1 MSASAQTPAATSA
14 VVADVQRR
22 HATALRSYA
31 LELWD
36 GDAARADKSLAAFW
50 RNWRP
55 AAARADDLA
64 RDAVFGALR
73 RHVVADQRRAGPR
86 AESASDDSADEPTH
100 PSERVAA
107 RFRQLTPKQQEALR
121 LRLRHGFETE
131 EIAQITEL
139 SAAHA
144 AQLIHTALAR
154 LNGTPGEDA
163 RLTQLAFAGATAEQL
178 AGESPEHR
186 ARVAELRVTL
196 EVARQVLARGVEAF
210 APQRRRGGPRRT
222 VWIAAGLAVAALLVG
237 GALWMRRRSVNL
249 SPESDRIEG
258 SGAARVA
265 IARTASPD
273 GDPAPRAAAG
283 APDTSLS
290 PPRITR
296 PARAVAAEHSP
307 ADPASAR
314 APAPSARAGI
324 PTGEVGR
331 AEPPASARG
340 AADAAKVDAPPAQPR
355 GQQES
360 REAPAAT
367 SPATATPAEAAAA
380 PPAARAQPAAPP
392 PAGAPAPASPVPV
405 AAPSSTT
412 SPPADIASSASPARS
427 GLSAARL
434 DTAPIAALRRALEA
448 SRWPERRQ
456 VNVAALVNRA
466 PAGSTP
472 PGASAPVLVAN
483 VESSAAPGHAGRRL
497 VRVALRAREAP
508 PAPRAP
514 ATVILL
520 LDVSGSMDAPNR
532 LPLVQEAAVALLR
545 RLRPEDRVGLV
556 TYAGESRVLL
566 RPTALAHEAAVRA
579 AIEALTAQGRT
590 NGGAGLREAFA
601 LAAADRDAPGEH
613 VVLLCTDGDFNMGE
627 TSEAELGALIDR
639 HRDAG
644 VRLAIFGFGRPDRI
658 DARLE
663 ALAARAHG
671 GSGYVN
677 TRAEAEQA
685 LATQLDAL
693 FAPVAEDLTATVEF
707 DPAQVARYRRL
718 GDGATHEAARETAV
732 TFARRERVLPGETV
746 AALFEIEPVAGAPAA
761 GAALR
766 VRASAVAPAG
776 PEARAP
782 FAGTWP
788 AAITAGDFAGASVD
802 FRFAA
807 AMAAFG
813 EALQA
818 GPAEGAAQLDAIER
832 WARGA
837 VGEDAGGYRAE
848 LLAWIAQAR
857 RAAGR

>member
-249 SPESDRIEG
+249 SPSRTG
-258 SGAARVA
+258 SKAR
-265 IARTASPD
+265 
-273 GDPAPRAAAG
+273 APRASQSPGPHRPTAIPPH
-283 APDTSLS
+283 AP
-290 PPRITR
+290 P
-296 PARAVAAEHSP
+296 PARRTPPLPAAHH
-307 ADPASAR
+307 A
-314 APAPSARAGI
+314 
-324 PTGEVGR
+324 T
-331 AEPPASARG
+331 SARG
-340 AADAAKVDAPPAQPR
+340 RRGAFPGRSGVRPRASALRARRHPDRRGRPR
-355 GQQES
+355 GTARLRPRGGRRRES
-360 REAPAAT
+360 RRTAGPAAR
-367 SPATATPAEAAAA
+367 PAGKPRSSRGNVPRNGNAGRGSGCS
-380 PPAARAQPAAPP
+380 PAARAQPAAPP